1 VPLAILRTS
10 CLGGRIC
17 FGHDWRVIYA
27 AGARSHDLSVENRI
41 EHDMLGTREV
51 PAHALYGVHTL
62 RAAEN
67 FPYGHP
73 LLREVPEFSRAF
85 VMVKRAAARA
95 NTDCDVLDLGIG
107 QAIVAACDEL
117 LEDPRRL
124 FANLPL
130 PVLQGGAGTST
141 NMNVNEV
148 IANCALQRLGYEVG
162 AYEHLH
168 PNDHVNRSQ
177 STNDVYPT
185 ALRVALVLRNR
196 PVEVAVDGLARVLA
210 AASDEHRGA
219 AKLGRTQLR
228 DAVPMRVGEEFD
240 AWAEGCRQ
248 SSVALRGAIE
258 LGLLEVNLGG
268 TAIGTSLGAPPGY
281 AQLAVRYL
289 SEESGVPLQPAKRPV
304 SATTDPSGL
313 LGYSAALRS
322 SAVRLAKLA
331 NDLRLLSS
339 GPHTGLSELQL
350 PAVQAGSSM
359 MPGKVNPVI
368 PEYVNQLCFRIHG
381 LDLTTTLALDAAQL
395 QLGAMLPA
403 AAASLFE
410 AQDCLRVACEGL
422 TDRCVR
428 GITIDEERMSR
439 YATAGLGEL
448 TEAVSVLG
456 YEESSRRALEAEQ
469 ASIPV
474 TDLTDLL

>member
-1 VPLAILRTS
+1 
-10 CLGGRIC
+10 
-17 FGHDWRVIYA
+17 
-27 AGARSHDLSVENRI
+27 LSVEKRI

-62 RAAEN
+62 RATEN
-67 FPYGHP
+67 FPHGRP
-73 LLREVPEFSRAF
+73 LLGEVPELARAF

-95 NTDCDVLDLGIG
+95 NVECGVLDRNIG

-117 LEDPRRL
+117 LGDVRRL
-124 FANLPL
+124 LANLPL

-141 NMNVNEV
+141 NMNFNEV
-148 IANCALQRLGYEVG
+148 IANCALQRLGHEPG
-162 AYEHLH
+162 AYQRLH

-185 ALRVALVLRNR
+185 ALRVALVLRSR
-196 PVEVAVDGLARVLA
+196 AVEAAEEGLARALDTA
-210 AASDEHRGA
+210 ADEHRGA
-219 AKLGRTQLR
+219 SKLGRTQLR

-240 AWAEGCRQ
+240 AWADGCRA
-248 SSVALRGAIE
+248 SCVALRDAVE
-258 LGLLEVNLGG
+258 RGLLEVNLGG
-268 TAIGTSLGAPPGY
+268 TAIGTGLGAPPGY
-281 AQLAVRYL
+281 AQLAVRCL
-289 SEESGVPLQPAKRPV
+289 SEASGVPLRLAERPV
-304 SATTDPSGL
+304 SATTDPSAL
-313 LGYSAALRS
+313 LAYSAAMRS
-322 SAVRLAKLA
+322 SAVRLSKLA

-339 GPHTGLSELQL
+339 GPHTGLAELRL

-381 LDLTTTLALDAAQL
+381 LDLTSTLALDAAQL

-410 AQDCLRVACEGL
+410 AQDCLRVACEAL

-428 GITIDEERMSR
+428 GITIDEERLSR

-448 TEAVSVLG
+448 TEAAAVLG
-456 YEESSRRALEAEQ
+456 YEESSRLVRDAERGAQVTEPGGSPRADR
-469 ASIPV
+469 SR
-474 TDLTDLL
+474 